1 MKKVLALVMVMMMV
15 FALCACGGSGSPAT
29 IVDNDGN
36 TVQMTAKELKA
47 EYDEN
52 SARFKEIYYGG
63 GIELNGTVESVTTNT
78 VKLKEGWE
86 VELSPQKHGDLLTSL
101 NKGDKVY
108 VKSNIYSAFVNVELK
123 GMTDKIGYNDGS
135 LKTTVI
141 RKAEDQQKYKSEY
154 DAAYNALSEDEK
166 SFFDSYADVL
176 KRYVQK
182 EGIGAFTK
190 LNAWY
195 HDKYAYFYLENKGP
209 ASIWMRVE
217 DGHTGWVSAPSAN
230 ALGISENAKPILDGY
245 DNVQEVINL
254 YLDL

>member
-1 MKKVLALVMVMMMV
+1 MKKVLALVMVMVM
-15 FALCACGGSGSPAT
+15 AISLSACGSDSPAT

-36 TVQMTAKELKA
+36 TVQMTAEELKA

-52 SARFKEIYYGG
+52 TARFKELYYGG
-63 GIELNGTVESVTTNT
+63 DIELTGTVESVSTNT

-86 VELSPQKHGDLLTSL
+86 IELSPRKHGDLLTSL

-108 VKSNIYSAFVNVELK
+108 VKSNIYSAFVNAELK
-123 GMTDKIGYNDGS
+123 GMTDNIGYNDAS

-182 EGIGAFTK
+182 EGIGEFTRI
-190 LNAWY
+190 NAWH

-217 DGHTGWVSAPSAN
+217 DGHTGWVSAPSAKALNISKN
-230 ALGISENAKPILDGY
+230 AEPVLDSY

>member
-1 MKKVLALVMVMMMV
+1 MKKVLALVMVMVM
-15 FALCACGGSGSPAT
+15 AISLCACGSDGPAT

-36 TVQMTAKELKA
+36 TVQMTAEELKA

-52 SARFKEIYYGG
+52 TAWFKELYYGG
-63 GIELNGTVESVTTNT
+63 DIELTGTVESVSTNT

-86 VELSPQKHGDLLTSL
+86 IELSPRKHGDFLTSL

-108 VKSNIYSAFVNVELK
+108 VKSNIYSAFVNAELK
-123 GMTDKIGYNDGS
+123 GMTDKIGYNDNS

-154 DAAYNALSEDEK
+154 DAAYNALSENEK
-166 SFFDSYADVL
+166 TFFDSYADVL

-182 EGIGAFTK
+182 EGIGAFTRI
-190 LNAWY
+190 NAWY

-217 DGHTGWVSAPSAN
+217 DGHTGYVSAPSAK
-230 ALGISENAKPILDGY
+230 ALNISKNAKPILDGY

-254 YLDL
+254 YIDL